1 MKKRL
6 CIGLCLCLL
15 LCGCQKQNTAKF
27 YYQRASYVYGKA
39 DGVIA
44 AEKRDITGNEHNLP
58 FLISLYLVGPLS
70 DEYTVPFNG
79 KVKLLQMEEADGI
92 LSLTFTDCSSFL
104 SDLQFTVSCASL
116 AMTCVELCE
125 ADCITI
131 HSGER
136 TLSLTRDVLTLYD
149 SGLPNAATEGET
161 K

>member
-1 MKKRL
+1 M
-6 CIGLCLCLL
+6 
-15 LCGCQKQNTAKF
+15 F
-27 YYQRASYVYGKA
+27 YYQRASYVYGQP

-44 AEKRDITGNEHNLP
+44 GEKRDITGNQHNLP
-58 FLISLYLVGPLS
+58 FLINLYLVGPLN

-79 KVKLLQMEEADGI
+79 MVKLLKLEQTDGI
-92 LSLTFTDCSSFL
+92 LSLTFTDSSSFL
-104 SDLQFTVSCASL
+104 SDLQFTISCASL

-131 HSGER
+131 QSGER

-149 SGLPNAATEGET
+149 SGLPAATKGET